1 MANRTDNIGLSGFP
15 GVFSI
20 AGVFASAILYCG
32 NHADAQIIPD
42 ETLGNS
48 STIAPNINIKGSP
61 GDRIDGGV
69 IRDANLFH
77 SFREFNVGD
86 SQRVYFANP
95 TGITNILTRVTGGN
109 ISQILGTLGVDG
121 AANLFLINP
130 NGIIFG
136 QNARL
141 DIAGSFVASTANS
154 IIFAD
159 GTRFSTNASPTTPLL
174 TITAPIG
181 LQLGENPGK
190 ILVQG
195 NGKGLRNQDSPVID
209 TNEALRVETNQ
220 TLALVGGDVT
230 FEGGTLK
237 TAGGRIEVGSVAD
250 STVSLN
256 PVAKGFSLGYEGIT
270 NFKDIQLLKAT
281 TIDASGLSGGEIQ
294 IRGKRVTLQGGSQIE
309 TTTLETAP
317 GGKLIVTASELVELS
332 GTIADNPQDNRRNP
346 SSLATDNRKAGNI
359 PGELTINTRRLIVRN
374 GGRISAS
381 NSADGVGG
389 NITVNAT
396 DSVELIGTFTASGG
410 LRSSGLSVQTRG
422 SGNAGKLTIN
432 TKNLTIRDGAELSAS
447 TFGDGDGGDIEINA
461 LDAVELIGRN
471 GQLRSRI
478 VAEVG
483 SNLREISRD
492 AKSVIPTGKGGNL
505 NITTN
510 RLTVTNGAAV
520 TVTSRSESPNAQ
532 GAGEL
537 DITARSILLDNK
549 GEISAASF
557 TGQGGDIVLHLQ
569 DLLLLRNES
578 RIFTDAGNSKSGG
591 DGGNI
596 IINSPFIAALPKENS
611 DITANAFTGKGG
623 RVNIT
628 ANGIFGII
636 PQQSLTP
643 ISDITASSEF
653 GIQGFVTINTPDVD
667 PSRGLVE
674 LPTNLVDAA
683 QQITQSCNSRGKIAG
698 RFIATGRGGLPASPL
713 EPLRG
718 RAVITNWVT
727 LPTATTNK
735 ITEQTPDS
743 QPIVEAQGW
752 IKSDRGD
759 IMLVA
764 QAPQTNYV
772 SPSGNFCSR

>member
-42 ETLGNS
+42 ATLGNS
-48 STIAPNINIKGSP
+48 STITPNINIKGSP

-86 SQRVYFANP
+86 NQRVYFANP

-141 DIAGSFVASTANS
+141 DIAGSFVTSTANS

-159 GTRFSTNASPTTPLL
+159 GTRFSTTAPSTTPLL

-181 LQLGENPGK
+181 LQLGDNPGK
-190 ILVQG
+190 IIVQG

-611 DITANAFTGKGG
+611 DITANAFTGQGG

-628 ANGIFGII
+628 ANGIFGIN

-674 LPTNLVDAA
+674 LPANLVDAA
-683 QQITQSCNSRGKIAG
+683 QQITQSCNSRGKTAG

-735 ITEQTPDS
+735 IAEQTPDS

-772 SPSGNFCSR
+772 SPSGNFCNR